1 MTLAEAEEAPKVS
14 FRPSFTTRLHV
25 TTVGGV
31 VVVDVAISMPIVNA
45 VRVLSLPPS
54 VCHLTIYSRYS
65 GLKTT
70 SACSL
75 KRHSPFLLFCI
86 LGLARGARVAV
97 AVVAIEKCHGYSR
110 ATQQHQIASRLC
122 NTILIALI

>member
-1 MTLAEAEEAPKVS
+1 MTLAEAEAPKVS

-31 VVVDVAISMPIVNA
+31 VVVAISMPIVTA
-45 VRVLSLPPS
+45 VRVPILPPS
-54 VCHLTIYSRYS
+54 VCHLAIYSRYS

-86 LGLARGARVAV
+86 LGLARGAWVAV
-97 AVVAIEKCHGYSR
+97 AVVAIDNVMVIGER
-110 ATQQHQIASRLC
+110 RN
-122 NTILIALI
+122 NTSQPAVQYLSNSLNFTR

>member
-1 MTLAEAEEAPKVS
+1 MTPAEAEEAPKVS

-31 VVVDVAISMPIVNA
+31 VVVAISMPIVTA
-45 VRVLSLPPS
+45 VRVPILPPS
-54 VCHLTIYSRYS
+54 VCHLAIYSRYS
-65 GLKTT
+65 GLKATPV
-70 SACSL
+70 CSL

-86 LGLARGARVAV
+86 LGLARGDKVAV

-110 ATQQHQIASRLC
+110 ATQQHQIASRRC
-122 NTILIALI
+122 NTNLIALI